1 MEQEFRRYF
10 NLEIDEIR
18 QRDRTI
24 VATAS
29 TETPVDRG
37 GFYEILSHANGAIDF
52 SRFPLPLVDNH
63 KSADMPAFGRATNP
77 RVMGRKL
84 KVDLVFGQSALAK
97 ERWQD
102 VKDGIARHLSVGY
115 IVKKK
120 SQINDDMTYTVERW
134 EPLELSIVPT
144 PADVNAII
152 GRSKQ
157 NDRTQEFKNYFSA
170 RQGDKKMTRKEIKTK
185 NDRELQEKIDRN
197 NRYWLKDREFK
208 DISEFLRAVKALD
221 EVSYVDPRF
230 RQSGLNEA
238 VDGEMVGTDFSLK
251 MISRPNAPEQWDRAT
266 KILLSKNTNSVK
278 LPVFAEESRQ
288 SDSILGG
295 FKFYYIAEADEKT
308 SSKFKLRALFEE
320 LKKTACLIYGT
331 DELWSDS
338 QLGNVVIPAAVQIP
352 WNAMIIEDITTGSGA
367 GRPLGILNADCTITV
382 EKESG
387 QNAGTVVEEN
397 IKNILTHLPSE
408 SWQSPGLCWQVHKD
422 MVPQLSTLTT
432 AVGTGGGHA
441 PMWHW
446 REGGEKF
453 NKLCGIDV
461 LVNPYCPSVNER
473 GTIIL
478 SDMREYIIAHKETKE
493 TTSMHFRFIYGEQAF
508 RMVFRWDGQP
518 SWSKAISPA
527 TGSNK
532 ISPFIVLGERS

>member
-1 MEQEFRRYF
+1 MKSEYRTYFKIDSIRSVREDKREAEATISSTYPGRRGDLTEVLLHGQDNIDLSRGPEFPI
-10 NLEIDEIR
+10 NLGHD
-18 QRDRTI
+18 TSGVNVG
-24 VATAS
+24 VAYNVR
-29 TETPVDRG
+29 PGPDG
-37 GFYEILSHANGAIDF
+37 KL
-52 SRFPLPLVDNH
+52 
-63 KSADMPAFGRATNP
+63 RATLKFGKS
-77 RVMGRKL
+77 RVASD
-84 KVDLVFGQSALAK
+84 VW
-97 ERWQD
+97 ED
-102 VKDGIARHLSVGY
+102 VKSGVLKFISIGYEVLKTTKPDRVGKYFVTLWRLLEVSLVSVAM
-115 IVKKK
+115 
-120 SQINDDMTYTVERW
+120 DPTVG
-134 EPLELSIVPT
+134 
-144 PADVNAII
+144 I

-157 NDRTQEFKNYFSA
+157 NYESEELKNYFGA
-170 RQGDKKMTRKEIKTK
+170 REESKQMTRKELQKK
-185 NDRELQEKIDRN
+185 FDRDNKF
-197 NRYWLKDREFK
+197 WLGGREFK

-230 RQSGLNEA
+230 RESSLSEA
-238 VDGEMVGTDFSLK
+238 ADGEMVGTDFSLK
-251 MISRPNAPEQWDRAT
+251 MISSPNAPEQWLRST
-266 KILLSKNTNSVK
+266 LILLSKNTNSVK
-278 LPVFAEESRQ
+278 LPTFAEESRE

-295 FKFYYIAEADEKT
+295 FKFYYVEEAGEKT
-308 SSKFKLRALFEE
+308 ASKFKLRALFES

-331 DELWSDS
+331 DELWNDS
-338 QLGNVVIPAAVQIP
+338 QLGNVVIPAAIQTP
-352 WNAMIIEDITTGSGA
+352 WNAMVVEGITTGSGA

-387 QNAGTVVEEN
+387 QDAGTVVSEN
-397 IKNILTHLPSE
+397 IKNIIKHLPPE

-432 AVGTGGGHA
+432 AVGTGGSHA

-446 REGGEKF
+446 RTGGEKF

-461 LVNPYCPSVNER
+461 LVNPYCPSINER

-518 SWSKAISPA
+518 SWSKAILPA